1 MPNQDINMNNGEGRE
16 LKIGS
21 GWKGLRGSADKSVPE
36 ESVNVRPAHGRKS
49 MRRECRK

>member
-21 GWKGLRGSADKSVPE
+21 GWKGLRGSADKTVNE
-36 ESVNVRPAHGRKS
+36 ESVKVRKDQGSKR